1 VFIAGVLL
9 DALAYGLPFVASDL
23 SFFQEFAEMDL
34 GITCRRDAKS
44 FSDSL
49 MNLAT
54 KYEKYHNNVLNF
66 NPKLKWDNIADNYI
80 NFFSKILN
88 S

>member
-1 VFIAGVLL
+1 
-9 DALAYGLPFVASDL
+9 
-23 SFFQEFAEMDL
+23 MDL

-49 MNLAT
+49 INLAT
-54 KYEKYHNNVLNF
+54 DYEKYHNNVLQF
-66 NPKLKWDNIADNYI
+66 NPKLKWDNIANNYI
-80 NFFSKILN
+80 NFFSKLLN